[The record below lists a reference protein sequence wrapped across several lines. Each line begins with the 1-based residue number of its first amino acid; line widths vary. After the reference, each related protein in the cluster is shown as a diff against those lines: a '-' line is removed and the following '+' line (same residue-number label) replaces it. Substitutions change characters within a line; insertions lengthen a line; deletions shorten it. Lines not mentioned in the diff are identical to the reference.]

1 MIICELAWTY
11 CRESAM
17 VGPSQEA
24 FRCLLWGN
32 ILSKSVLCGIV
43 VKYDYLRACLNLRYC
58 RENAMV
64 GGWWWTHIISCIRA
78 AESDGYHDEAAVS
91 FWQGKTE
98 MQQLIMWQVDRQSS
112 HECLL
117 VGELRILG
125 VKKQSAAMFQWC
137 WKSSPLIVEVC
148 CFDATMELLLLDSHG
163 QYNN

>member
-1 MIICELAWTY
+1 MEKSGIKFEGLLASY
-11 CRESAM
+11 L
-17 VGPSQEA
+17 G
-24 FRCLLWGN
+24 LLVTQVWITWN
-32 ILSKSVLCGIV
+32 
-43 VKYDYLRACLNLRYC
+43 
-58 RENAMV
+58 
-64 GGWWWTHIISCIRA
+64 SC
-78 AESDGYHDEAAVS
+78 HDEAAVS